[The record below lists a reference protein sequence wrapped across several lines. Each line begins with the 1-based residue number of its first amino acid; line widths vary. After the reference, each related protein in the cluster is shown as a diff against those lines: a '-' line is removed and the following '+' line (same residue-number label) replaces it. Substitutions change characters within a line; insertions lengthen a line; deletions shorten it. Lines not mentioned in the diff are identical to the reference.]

1 MTKTR
6 TKTATQKIK
15 NISRK
20 IDRATAQSKSPVS
33 QYSVQDIERILTV
46 VMFAAV
52 SVAAVLLTLA
62 VLVAAAKA

>member
-20 IDRATAQSKSPVS
+20 IERATERKQSPVS
-33 QYSVQDIERILTV
+33 QYSVQDIERILTA
-46 VMFAAV
+46 VMLTAV
-52 SVAAVLLTLA
+52 SIAAVLLTLA
-62 VLVAAAKA
+62 VFIAAAKA